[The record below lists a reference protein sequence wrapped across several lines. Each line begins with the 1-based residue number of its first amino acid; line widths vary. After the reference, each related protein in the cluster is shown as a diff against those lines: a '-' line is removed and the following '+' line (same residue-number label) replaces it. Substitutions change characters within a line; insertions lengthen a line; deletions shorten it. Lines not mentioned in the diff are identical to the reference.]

1 MIWLTWRQ
9 HRTQAA
15 TTVAFV
21 AAVAALL
28 LAKGSTVHSYF
39 DSTVKPCLVQHGQ
52 CDGLINAFEN
62 RFSGLQILI
71 PLVLVLPLL
80 VGLFWG
86 APLVAREMESGT
98 FRLAWTQSVTRRRWL
113 LTKVGVLIAAAI
125 LISAAYAGLSSWF
138 SGPFNRATSSR
149 LQPGLFDLQGVV
161 PIAYTVFALALGVA
175 MGAVFRRVLPA
186 MAATL
191 GAFVVVR
198 VLVELLARPHFLA
211 VRTRT
216 YAALGGGR
224 TFGDWVVSARI
235 FDSQGRLFSK
245 SADIT
250 FTPQSLAR
258 WCPGVDQSPTA
269 FADGGPFKGCV
280 RSLGLQVTEKYHPA
294 SQFWAFQA
302 IESALFLGL
311 AAGCVAFAVWWIR
324 RRSS

>member
-21 AAVAALL
+21 GAVCALL
-28 LAKGSTVHSYF
+28 AAKGSTVHSYF
-39 DSTVKPCLVQHGQ
+39 NTTVAPCLAQHGQ
-52 CDGLINAFEN
+52 CENLINTFEN
-62 RFSGLQILI
+62 RFSGLQLLI

-80 VGLFWG
+80 IGLFWG

-113 LTKVGVLIAAAI
+113 LTKVGVLIAGAVVLA
-125 LISAAYAGLSSWF
+125 AAYSALSSWF
-138 SGPFNRATSSR
+138 SGPFNRANSSR
-149 LQPGLFDLQGVV
+149 LQPGIFDLQGIV

-191 GAFVVVR
+191 GGFVLVR

-211 VRTRT
+211 LRTRT

-224 TFGDWVVSARI
+224 TFGDWVVSGRI
-235 FDSQGRLFSK
+235 FTSDGRLFST
-245 SADIT
+245 STDIG
-250 FTPQSLAR
+250 FTPLTLAR
-258 WCPGVDQSPTA
+258 WCPGVDQSPAA
-269 FADGGPFKGCV
+269 FADGGPFKSCV
-280 RSLGLQVTEKYHPA
+280 RSLGLQVTERYHPA
-294 SQFWAFQA
+294 SQYWTFQA
-302 IESALFLGL
+302 IESALFLAA
-311 AAGCVAFAVWWIR
+311 AAGCIAFAVWWIR